1 MSENEGECGSGV
13 GVGAR
18 AGIDSGGEAGVGPVA
33 GAGDGPGAGA
43 VDGSDKGAEVDSGS
57 VVGTGAG
64 AALGERP
71 GWGSMGPP
79 GTPES
84 NESTGIRAER
94 LVRELGGIVSQL
106 MALDHRSEITD
117 AGDPGYDRLEGAM
130 AKLFLF
136 LRQADA
142 VLGLFADV
150 ALTVEAHRRLGGR
163 ATAKSYLRR
172 ILDCTD
178 AQAAHIIEYRDT
190 LRPQP
195 DPAPPPEAN
204 AEEIAARA
212 ELQEKRREIAASLE
226 ASARRGNFPIER
238 SRQLNRFLGAF
249 DGQEHGMVE
258 KVADAIAGKVDETK
272 AAGFL
277 PMMSS
282 EAEPHLRKRKSKE
295 KAGASK
301 AYLTVHAPDVNGM
314 CRMTALLPAP
324 TAALV
329 NAAMHVNAA
338 PGMFMDLPEG
348 TPDFRTVGQRRV
360 HALHHIMVNI
370 LAGPEW
376 ADGGGDGGN
385 WETGGFG
392 DDGGNWDAGGVA
404 KQKSHAEPGGGFDG
418 DPPAGGRSPEP
429 QPSGAWAPGE
439 LPPDAQSPEQSGRRT
454 HPPNEKSPDT
464 QPPGQP
470 QRRTH
475 PPNEKAPDGQP
486 SRGTRGPGG
495 PEQGLLRWV
504 RTDSPWWD
512 PEQCPFV
519 ADLFSG
525 SAKPLGKKLP
535 GVGAVVVAIRAS
547 ELDEELKAKRL
558 DRKRFPTNTGIDLT
572 LEELLSLGADTYSWL
587 AELDDLTG
595 RPLQLG
601 RSRRTASLCQRIALL
616 ASETVCT
623 YPGCEKPAIDCETHH
638 IGDWA
643 NGGGT
648 DIDNLTYR
656 CPEHHRENDDTKSA
670 PGCGHATHPR
680 DTGRAGHRF
689 PGKAPEFNDSPAARK
704 SPGWSGTWWAKYQK
718 EWREMEEAC
727 GTLCR

>member
-1 MSENEGECGSGV
+1 MSEKEGENGGGTGV
-13 GVGAR
+13 GGGAR
-18 AGIDSGGEAGVGPVA
+18 GDSGCGAGVGF
-33 GAGDGPGAGA
+33 GG
-43 VDGSDKGAEVDSGS
+43 GAETGSGG
-57 VVGTGAG
+57 VVGAGAG
-64 AALGERP
+64 AASSGQP
-71 GWGSMGPP
+71 GWGAMGPP
-79 GTPES
+79 GSSESSGAPGAAGAAGAAGPPGAAGAAGLIDSATP
-84 NESTGIRAER
+84 TGNRAEQ

-106 MALDHRSEITD
+106 LALDHRTGITG

-130 AKLFLF
+130 AKFFLF

-195 DPAPPPEAN
+195 DPAPPEGASS
-204 AEEIAARA
+204 EEISARA
-212 ELQEKRREIAASLE
+212 ELQEKRRAIAASLE
-226 ASARRGNFPIER
+226 ASARKGNFPIER

-258 KVADAIAGKVDETK
+258 KVADAIADKVDETK

-295 KAGASK
+295 KAGTSK
-301 AYLTVHAPDVNGM
+301 AHLTVHAPDVNGM

-348 TPDFRTVGQRRV
+348 TPDFRTAGQRRV

-376 ADGGGDGGN
+376 ANAGGGDGG
-385 WETGGFG
+385 
-392 DDGGNWDAGGVA
+392 DCDAGGVEKREDNA
-404 KQKSHAEPGGGFDG
+404 GPCGGTHDA
-418 DPPAGGRSPEP
+418 PPMGARSPGP
-429 QPSGAWAPGE
+429 KPSDG
-439 LPPDAQSPEQSGRRT
+439 
-454 HPPNEKSPDT
+454 
-464 QPPGQP
+464 QPPG
-470 QRRTH
+470 
-475 PPNEKAPDGQP
+475 GQP
-486 SRGTRGPGG
+486 PRGTHGPGG

-525 SAKPLGKKLP
+525 TAKPLGKRLP

-547 ELDEELKAKRL
+547 ELDGELKAKRL
-558 DRKRFPTNTGIDLT
+558 DRKRFPSNTGIDLT

-616 ASETVCT
+616 AAETVCT
-623 YPGCEKPAIDCETHH
+623 YPGCGKPAIDCETHH
-638 IGDWA
+638 IDDWA
-643 NGGGT
+643 NGGLT

-704 SPGWSGTWWAKYQK
+704 SPGWSGTWWAKYKK
-718 EWREMEEAC
+718 ERREMEETRGA
-727 GTLCR
+727 LWR